1 MSKKQV
7 PVVLKVDNT
16 NQLLNNCGHPGL
28 YRAHIHQA
36 PQLILSDS
44 VSKDVFSVRRVL
56 RHFVSIWTWRDAGEQ
71 SIKKN
76 KIDLFL
82 FSISSWFS
90 FLLISLVLS
99 NHSLDNRLAR
109 AHKPGTSKF
118 GFDDQIWRSLFC
130 RLSRMFLLVLLFCF
144 DPFSSATQGNLES
157 WLSFDDV
164 FAKSRSGE
172 RCLCTTGPKIRRC

>member
-1 MSKKQV
+1 MSKKQA
-7 PVVLKVDNT
+7 PVVLKVDST
-16 NQLLNNCGHPGL
+16 IQLLNNCGKQGFTG
-28 YRAHIHQA
+28 
-36 PQLILSDS
+36 STVNS
-44 VSKDVFSVRRVL
+44 VSKDDFSVRRVL
-56 RHFVSIWTWRDAGEQ
+56 RRFVSIWTWRDAGEQ
-71 SIKKN
+71 SIKRN

>member
-16 NQLLNNCGHPGL
+16 IQLLNNWGHPGL

-36 PQLILSDS
+36 PQLILWAKMSFPFEGYS
-44 VSKDVFSVRRVL
+44 GVSSESGHDEMQGNKVL
-56 RHFVSIWTWRDAGEQ
+56 
-71 SIKKN
+71 KKN
-76 KIDLFL
+76 KIDLFI